1 MSVVGS
7 APISR
12 QIPAALRTGPVGAF
26 VLTFRR
32 REPLVETL
40 KGLLAQTRRPETIT
54 VLNADDADPLRPALA
69 EAFPAVEAIDLD
81 RNLGSAGGFSE
92 ALRIGFER
100 GLSWIWLF
108 DDDSVPHPDGLRE
121 LMAVVE
127 AGQNERGSL
136 GILAPLQVS
145 PDRRFGVARWRDG
158 IAAISQGDLGGVAP
172 LDVDVA
178 YWAGLLVGRHVV
190 ERIGY
195 PRAEFFRC
203 FGDYEYCLRAR
214 GAGFRV
220 VAVPA
225 SHVEHDHGPP
235 NRVVRLGR
243 PSVRLRYPPSRYYY
257 HVRNAGY
264 TMRFVL
270 RSPRAMVRHVLAQIR
285 QMVGDLIYSDQ
296 KLRRV
301 QMRLLGLVDGFR
313 GRLGRR
319 PDLE

>member
-7 APISR
+7 APIVR
-12 QIPAALRTGPVGAF
+12 QVSAALRTGPVGAF

-32 REPLVETL
+32 QEPLAETL
-40 KGLLAQTRRPETIT
+40 QGLLAQTRRPETIT
-54 VLNADDADPLRPALA
+54 VLNADETTPLQSALA
-69 EAFPAVEAIDLD
+69 EAFPAVEVIDLE
-81 RNLGSAGGFSE
+81 RNPGSAGGFGE
-92 ALRIGFER
+92 ALRIGFQR
-100 GLSWIWLF
+100 GASWIWLL
-108 DDDSVPHPDGLRE
+108 DDDSVPSSDGLRE
-121 LMAVVE
+121 LLAVAE
-127 AGQNERGSL
+127 AEQDERGSL
-136 GILAPLQVS
+136 GVLAPLQMS
-145 PDRRFGVARWRDG
+145 LDRRFGVARWRDRIVNIPQEELRG
-158 IAAISQGDLGGVAP
+158 TAP
-172 LDVDVA
+172 IDVDVA
-178 YWAGLLVGRHVV
+178 YWAGLLVHRGVV
-190 ERIGY
+190 DRVGY

-225 SHVEHDHGPP
+225 SRVEHDHGPP

-270 RSPRAMVRHVLAQIR
+270 RSPLAVARHVLTQIR

-301 QMRLLGLVDGFR
+301 QMRLLGLVDGLR

>member
-1 MSVVGS
+1 
-7 APISR
+7 
-12 QIPAALRTGPVGAF
+12 VGAF
-26 VLTFRR
+26 VLAFRR

-40 KGLLAQTRRPETIT
+40 QGLLAQTRRPESIT
-54 VLNADDADPLRPALA
+54 VLNADETTPLRPVLV
-69 EAFPAVEAIDLD
+69 EAFPAVEVIDLE

-108 DDDSVPHPDGLRE
+108 DDDSIPHPDSLRE
-121 LMAVVE
+121 LLAVAE
-127 AGQNERGSL
+127 AAQDARGTL
-136 GILAPLQVS
+136 GILAPIQVS
-145 PDRRFGVARWRDG
+145 LDRRFGVARWRDG
-158 IAAISQGDLGGVAP
+158 IIVLPQSTLQGPAP

-178 YWAGLLVGRHVV
+178 YWAGLLVHRGVID
-190 ERIGY
+190 RIGY

-235 NRVVRLGR
+235 NRVVRFGR
-243 PSVRLRYPPSRYYY
+243 ASIRLRYPPSRYYY

-270 RSPRAMVRHVLAQIR
+270 RNPRAMARHVLTQIR